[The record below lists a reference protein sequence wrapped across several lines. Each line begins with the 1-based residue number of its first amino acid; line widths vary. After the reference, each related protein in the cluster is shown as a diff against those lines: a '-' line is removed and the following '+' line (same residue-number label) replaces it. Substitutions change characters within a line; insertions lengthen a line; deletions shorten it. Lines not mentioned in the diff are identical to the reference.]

1 MIINF
6 SVQNFRSIKE
16 KVLLSFEATDSDD
29 LASYYVINTTASN
42 KKLRLLK
49 LGLIYGANASGK
61 TTIIEALDFLR
72 DVVINPLK
80 KKTDRFDVEP
90 FLFDEKTRKGNTL
103 FTLEFVQNELKY
115 FYELELNE
123 TAVVNENLYFYK
135 PNKAIV
141 YSRTTDLSKQF
152 TTIRF
157 GGKIVITK
165 EQKSSLEANT
175 LWNNTVLGGFLKT
188 NIESTE
194 LQDVINW
201 FKLKLSFII
210 KPETNLVAFI
220 SDKINGGEI
229 IKNNVIELL
238 KKADFNIN
246 DIIIKSHEI
255 DRTSD
260 LFTVLAKKLSI
271 SENKLSEVKEIGRL
285 EGIEILFLHNFEGT
299 SYGLSYEVESAGTQR
314 YYQFCGLLDL
324 MIRNEVILPIDEL
337 ESSLHP
343 DLLKYFLLTFL
354 VNSKKS
360 QLIATTHYRELLME
374 RDIFRND
381 VIWFTEQK
389 KDGSTDLYSLTDF
402 DSSVIRNTSS
412 IYNAYKI
419 GKLGARPDLNDYYI
433 DLENGKK

>member
-1 MIINF
+1 
-6 SVQNFRSIKE
+6 
-16 KVLLSFEATDSDD
+16 
-29 LASYYVINTTASN
+29 
-42 KKLRLLK
+42 
-49 LGLIYGANASGK
+49 
-61 TTIIEALDFLR
+61 
-72 DVVINPLK
+72 
-80 KKTDRFDVEP
+80 
-90 FLFDEKTRKGNTL
+90 
-103 FTLEFVQNELKY
+103 
-115 FYELELNE
+115 
-123 TAVVNENLYFYK
+123 LYFYK

-152 TTIRF
+152 TTIKF
-157 GGKIVITK
+157 GGKITITK

-188 NIESTE
+188 NIDSLE
-194 LQDVINW
+194 LQNAANW
-201 FKLKLSFII
+201 FKTTLYPII
-210 KPETNLVAFI
+210 KPNTDLFGFI
-220 SDKINGGEI
+220 SGKIEEGEI
-229 IKNNVIELL
+229 IKNNIVELL

-246 DIIIKSHEI
+246 DIIIRLAKI
-255 DRTSD
+255 DFTSD
-260 LFTVLAKKLSI
+260 LVEVFSKKLPVSGKKLSEMVEDRI
-271 SENKLSEVKEIGRL
+271 MLDGKEVVFQHGFENA
-285 EGIEILFLHNFEGT
+285 NF
-299 SYGLSYEVESAGTQR
+299 SLPYSAESAGTQR

-324 MIRNEVILPIDEL
+324 MIRNEVVLPIDEL

-419 GKLGARPDLNDYYI
+419 GKLGARPNLNDYYI